1 MKKIITIAVILA
13 LLALIVLR
21 LISNKEKIEATKE
34 VKTDLAY
41 VTVNV
46 ANVQKMTLNDSLKLI
61 GYLDAFTEVDIAAEA
76 SGVITSLNVNLG
88 DVKSKGAVLAT
99 IDDKLKQLA
108 VRKAKVDLDKLQKTL
123 ERYKNLFKG
132 GTLTEQQLDDAQTMY
147 DNAVLQLEQAEK
159 QLADATIKAPITGI
173 VSRKLFEK
181 GEFVNMGS
189 PMLTMVD
196 ISRFKIKL
204 NVSESNV
211 YKLKTGDLALITTD
225 VYPSVKMEGKVS
237 YISPKGDDTHNYA
250 VEIEMANSKEYP
262 LKSGT
267 FANVQIE
274 LPVIAEALYIP
285 RQALLGSVNDAKIYV
300 AENGKATLR
309 SITVREGNDQFL
321 QVISGLTENEQV
333 IVNGQINLAD
343 GKEIKIIN

>member
-1 MKKIITIAVILA
+1 MKKIITIAVIIA

-21 LISNKEKIEATKE
+21 LVSNKEKIEATKE

-108 VRKAKVDLDKLQKTL
+108 VRKAKIDLDKLQKTL

-225 VYPSVKMEGKVS
+225 VYPGVEMEGKVS

-285 RQALLGSVNDAKIYV
+285 RQALLGSVNDAKVYV

-309 SITVREGNDQFL
+309 SITVSEGNDQFL

>member
-225 VYPSVKMEGKVS
+225 VYPGVEMEGKVS

-250 VEIEMANSKEYP
+250 VELEMPNSKEYP

-285 RQALLGSVNDAKIYV
+285 RQALLGSVNDAKVYV

>member
-1 MKKIITIAVILA
+1 MKKFITIAVIIA

-21 LISNKEKIEATKE
+21 LVSNKEKIESTKD
-34 VKTDLAY
+34 VKTDLNY

-76 SGVITSLNVNLG
+76 SGVITSLNANLG

-108 VRKAKVDLDKLQKTL
+108 VRKAKIDLDKLQKNL
-123 ERYKNLFKG
+123 ERYENLYKG
-132 GTLTEQQLDDAQTMY
+132 GTLTEQQLDDTQTMY
-147 DNAVLQLEQAEK
+147 DSAVLQLQQAQK
-159 QLADATIKAPITGI
+159 QLDDATITAPITGI

-181 GEFVNMGS
+181 GEFVNMAS
-189 PMLTMVD
+189 PMFTMVD

-204 NVSESNV
+204 NVSEANV
-211 YKLKTGDLALITTD
+211 YQLKTGDIALVTTD
-225 VYPSVKMEGKVS
+225 VYPGVKLQGKIS
-237 YISPKGDDTHNYA
+237 YISPKGDETHNYA
-250 VEIEMANSKEYP
+250 VEIEMANSKENP

-267 FANVQIE
+267 FANVQIQ
-274 LPVIAEALYIP
+274 LPTRADALYIP
-285 RQALLGSVNDAKIYV
+285 REALLGSVNEAKVYL
-300 AENGKATLR
+300 AENGKAKLR
-309 SITVREGNDQFL
+309 TITVREGNDQYL
-321 QVISGLTENEQV
+321 QVISGLNENEKV
-333 IVNGQINLAD
+333 VVNGQINLAD

>member
-1 MKKIITIAVILA
+1 MKKFITIAVIIA

-21 LISNKEKIEATKE
+21 LVSNKEKIEATKD
-34 VKTDLAY
+34 VKTDLTY

-88 DVKSKGAVLAT
+88 DVKSKGTVLAT

-108 VRKAKVDLDKLQKTL
+108 VRKAKIDLDKLQKTL

-181 GEFVNMGS
+181 GEFVNMGN
-189 PMLTMVD
+189 PMITMVD

-211 YKLKTGDLALITTD
+211 YKLKTGDLASVTTD
-225 VYPSVKMEGKVS
+225 VYPGVKLDGKVS

-250 VEIEMANSKEYP
+250 VEIEMANNKEYP

-267 FANVQIE
+267 FANVQIQ
-274 LPVIAEALYIP
+274 LPVVAEALYIP
-285 RQALLGSVNDAKIYV
+285 RQALLGSVNDAKVYV
-300 AENGKATLR
+300 AENGKALLR
-309 SITVREGNDQFL
+309 SIVVSEGNDQYL
-321 QVISGLTENEQV
+321 RVISGLNESEQV

>member
-225 VYPSVKMEGKVS
+225 VYPGVKMEGKVS

-250 VEIEMANSKEYP
+250 VELEMPNSKEYP

-285 RQALLGSVNDAKIYV
+285 RQALLGSVNDAKVYV

>member
-1 MKKIITIAVILA
+1 MKKFITIAVILA

-21 LISNKEKIEATKE
+21 LVSNKEKIEATKDI
-34 VKTDLAY
+34 KTDLAY
-41 VTVNV
+41 VSVNV
-46 ANVQKMTLNDSLKLI
+46 VNAQKMTLKDSLKLI

-76 SGVITSLNVNLG
+76 SGVITSLNINLG
-88 DVKSKGAVLAT
+88 DMKTKGAVLAT

-108 VRKAKVDLDKLQKTL
+108 VRKAKIDLDKLQKNL
-123 ERYKNLFKG
+123 ERYKNLFIG
-132 GTLTEQQLDDAQTMY
+132 GTLTEQQLDDAQTLY

-159 QLADATIKAPITGI
+159 QLADATVKAPISGI
-173 VSRKLFEK
+173 VSKKNFEK

-211 YKLKTGDLALITTD
+211 YKLKTGDLASVTTD
-225 VYPSVKMEGKVS
+225 VYPGVKLEGKVS

-250 VEIEMANSKEYP
+250 VEIEMANNKEYP

>member
-1 MKKIITIAVILA
+1 MKKFITIAVIIA

-21 LISNKEKIEATKE
+21 LVSNKEKIEATKD
-34 VKTDLAY
+34 VKTDLTY

-88 DVKSKGAVLAT
+88 DVKSKGTVLAT

-108 VRKAKVDLDKLQKTL
+108 VRKAKIDLDKLQKTL

-159 QLADATIKAPITGI
+159 QLSDATIKAPITGI

-181 GEFVNMGS
+181 GEFVNMGN
-189 PMLTMVD
+189 PMITMVD

-211 YKLKTGDLALITTD
+211 YKLKTGDLASVTTD
-225 VYPSVKMEGKVS
+225 VYPGVKLDGKVS

-250 VEIEMANSKEYP
+250 VEIEMANNKEYP

-267 FANVQIE
+267 FANVQIQ
-274 LPVIAEALYIP
+274 LPVVAEALYIP
-285 RQALLGSVNDAKIYV
+285 RQALLGSVNDAKVYV
-300 AENGKATLR
+300 AENGKALLR
-309 SITVREGNDQFL
+309 SIVVSEGNDQYL
-321 QVISGLTENEQV
+321 RVISGLNESEQV

>member
-1 MKKIITIAVILA
+1 MKKFITIAVILA

-21 LISNKEKIEATKE
+21 LVSNKEKIEATKDI
-34 VKTDLAY
+34 KTDLSY

-88 DVKSKGAVLAT
+88 DMKTKGAVLAT
-99 IDDKLKQLA
+99 VDDKLKQLA
-108 VRKAKVDLDKLQKTL
+108 VRKAKIDLDKLQKNL

-132 GTLTEQQLDDAQTMY
+132 GTLTEQQLDDAQTLY

-159 QLADATIKAPITGI
+159 QLADATIKAPISGI
-173 VSRKLFEK
+173 VSRKNFEK

-189 PMLTMVD
+189 PMFTMVD

-211 YKLKTGDLALITTD
+211 YKLKTGDLAMVTTD
-225 VYPSVKMEGKVS
+225 VYPGVKLEGKVS
-237 YISPKGDDTHNYA
+237 FISPKGDESHNYA
-250 VEIEMANSKEYP
+250 VEIEMDNNKEYP

-285 RQALLGSVNDAKIYV
+285 RKALLGSISDAKVYV

-309 SITVREGNDQFL
+309 SITVREGNDQYL
-321 QVISGLTENEQV
+321 QVISGLNENEPV
-333 IVNGQINLAD
+333 VVNGLINLAD
-343 GKEIKIIN
+343 GKEIKIIE

>member
-1 MKKIITIAVILA
+1 MKKFITIAVILA

-21 LISNKEKIEATKE
+21 LVSNKEKIEATKD
-34 VKTDLAY
+34 VKNDLAY

-46 ANVQKMTLNDSLKLI
+46 VNVQKMTLSDSLKLI

-159 QLADATIKAPITGI
+159 QLSDATIKAPITGI

-211 YKLKTGDLALITTD
+211 YKLKTGDLALVTTD
-225 VYPSVKMEGKVS
+225 VYPGVKMDGKVS

-250 VEIEMANSKEYP
+250 VEIEIANSKEFP

>member
-1 MKKIITIAVILA
+1 MKKFITIAVIIA
-13 LLALIVLR
+13 LLALIVFR
-21 LISNKEKIEATKE
+21 LASNKEKIEATKE
-34 VKTDLAY
+34 VKTDLTY

-46 ANVQKMTLNDSLKLI
+46 AKVQKMTLNDSLKLI

-76 SGVITSLNVNLG
+76 AGVITSLNANLG
-88 DVKSKGAVLAT
+88 EVKSKGAVLAT

-108 VRKAKVDLDKLQKTL
+108 VRKAKIDLDKLQKTL

-147 DNAVLQLEQAEK
+147 YNAVLQLEQAEK

-189 PMLTMVD
+189 PMITLVD

-211 YKLKTGDLALITTD
+211 YKLKKGDVALVTTD
-225 VYPSVKMEGKVS
+225 VYPGVKMEGKVS

-267 FANVQIE
+267 FANVEIE
-274 LPVIAEALYIP
+274 LPVVAEALYIP

-300 AENGKATLR
+300 AENGKANLR

-321 QVISGLTENEQV
+321 QVVSGLTENEQV

>member
-1 MKKIITIAVILA
+1 MKKFITIAVIIV

-21 LISNKEKIEATKE
+21 LVSNKEKIEATKD
-34 VKTDLAY
+34 VKTDLTY

-46 ANVQKMTLNDSLKLI
+46 ANVQRMTLNDSLKLI

-76 SGVITSLNVNLG
+76 AGVITSLNANLG
-88 DVKSKGAVLAT
+88 DVKSKGTVIAT

-108 VRKAKVDLDKLQKTL
+108 VRKAKIDLDKLQKTL

-132 GTLTEQQLDDAQTMY
+132 GTLTEQQLEDAQTMY

-159 QLADATIKAPITGI
+159 QLSDATIKAPITGI

-189 PMLTMVD
+189 SMITMVD

-211 YKLKTGDLALITTD
+211 YKLKTGDLALVTTD
-225 VYPSVKMEGKVS
+225 VYPGIKMEGKIS

-267 FANVQIE
+267 FANVEIE
-274 LPVIAEALYIP
+274 LPVVAEALYIP
-285 RQALLGSVNDAKIYV
+285 RQVLLGSVNDAKVYV
-300 AENGKATLR
+300 AENGKANLR
-309 SITVREGNDQFL
+309 SITVGEGNDQFL

>member
-1 MKKIITIAVILA
+1 MKKFITIAVIIA

-21 LISNKEKIEATKE
+21 LVSNKEKIESTKN
-34 VKTDLAY
+34 VKTDLTY

-61 GYLDAFTEVDIAAEA
+61 GYLDAYTEVDIAAEA
-76 SGVITSLNVNLG
+76 SGVITSLNANLG

-108 VRKAKVDLDKLQKTL
+108 VSKAKIDLDKLQKNL
-123 ERYKNLFKG
+123 ERYKNLYKG

-147 DNAVLQLEQAEK
+147 ESAVLQLEQAQK
-159 QLADATIKAPITGI
+159 QLDDATITAPITGI

-189 PMLTMVD
+189 PMFTMVD

-204 NVSESNV
+204 NVSETNV
-211 YKLKTGDLALITTD
+211 YHLKTGDIAMVTTD
-225 VYPSVKMEGKVS
+225 VYPGVKLQGKVS
-237 YISPKGDDTHNYA
+237 YISPKGDETHNYA
-250 VEIEMANSKEYP
+250 VEIEMANSREYP

-267 FANVQIE
+267 FANVQIQ
-274 LPVIAEALYIP
+274 LPTKADALYIP
-285 RQALLGSVNDAKIYV
+285 RESLLGSVNDAQVYV
-300 AENGKATLR
+300 AENRKANLR
-309 SITVREGNDQFL
+309 SITVREGNDKYL
-321 QVISGLTENEQV
+321 QVISGLSENEKV
-333 IVNGQINLAD
+333 VVNGQINLAD
-343 GKEIKIIN
+343 GKDIKIIN

>member
-1 MKKIITIAVILA
+1 MKKFITIAVIIA

-21 LISNKEKIEATKE
+21 LVSNKEKIESTKD
-34 VKTDLAY
+34 VKTDLTY

-46 ANVQKMTLNDSLKLI
+46 ATVQKMTLNDSLKLI

-76 SGVITSLNVNLG
+76 SGVITSLNANLG
-88 DVKSKGAVLAT
+88 DVKSKGSVIAT

-108 VRKAKVDLDKLQKTL
+108 VSKAKIDLDKLQKNL
-123 ERYKNLFKG
+123 ERYKNLYKG
-132 GTLTEQQLDDAQTMY
+132 GTITEQQLDDAQTMY
-147 DNAVLQLEQAEK
+147 DSAVLQLEQAQK
-159 QLADATIKAPITGI
+159 QLDDATINAPITGI

-189 PMLTMVD
+189 PMFTMVD

-204 NVSESNV
+204 NVSETNV
-211 YKLKTGDLALITTD
+211 YQLKTGDIALVTTD
-225 VYPSVKMEGKVS
+225 VYPGVKLQGKLS

-250 VEIEMANSKEYP
+250 VEIEMANSREYP

-267 FANVQIE
+267 FANVQIQ
-274 LPVIAEALYIP
+274 LPARPDALYIP
-285 RQALLGSVNDAKIYV
+285 RESLLGSVNDAHVYV
-300 AENGKATLR
+300 AENGKANLR
-309 SITVREGNDQFL
+309 SITVREGNDQYL
-321 QVISGLTENEQV
+321 QVISGLSENEKV
-333 IVNGQINLAD
+333 VVNGQINLAD

>member
-1 MKKIITIAVILA
+1 MKKFITIAVIVA
-13 LLALIVLR
+13 LVALIVLR
-21 LISNKEKIEATKE
+21 LASNKEKLEAAKV
-34 VKTDLAY
+34 VKTDLTY

-46 ANVQKMTLNDSLKLI
+46 ANVQKMALRDSLKLI

-76 SGVITSLNVNLG
+76 SGVITSLNANLG
-88 DVKSKGAVLAT
+88 DVKQKGAVIAT

-108 VRKAKVDLDKLQKTL
+108 VRKAKIDLDKLQKTL
-123 ERYKNLFKG
+123 DRYKNLYKG

-159 QLADATIKAPITGI
+159 QLADATIKAPISGI
-173 VSRKLFEK
+173 VSRRLFEK

-189 PMLTMVD
+189 PLVTMVD

-204 NVSESNV
+204 NVSETNV
-211 YKLKTGDLALITTD
+211 YQLKTGDKALVTTD
-225 VYPSVKMEGKVS
+225 VYPGVKLDGKVS

-250 VEIEMANSKEYP
+250 VEIEMANSREYP

-267 FANVQIE
+267 FAYVQIE

-285 RQALLGSVNDAKIYV
+285 RQSLLGSVNDAKVYV
-300 AENGKATLR
+300 AENGKANLR
-309 SITVREGNDQFL
+309 TITVREGNDQYL
-321 QVISGLTENEQV
+321 QVISGLKENDQV
-333 IVNGQINLAD
+333 VVNGQINLAD

>member
-1 MKKIITIAVILA
+1 MKKFITIAVIIA
-13 LLALIVLR
+13 LVALIVLR
-21 LISNKEKIEATKE
+21 LASNKEKLEAAKV
-34 VKTDLAY
+34 VKTDLTY

-46 ANVQKMTLNDSLKLI
+46 ANVQKMALRDSLKLI

-76 SGVITSLNVNLG
+76 SGVITSLNANLG
-88 DVKSKGAVLAT
+88 DVKQKGAVIAT

-108 VRKAKVDLDKLQKTL
+108 VRKAKIDLDKLQKTL
-123 ERYKNLFKG
+123 DRYKNLYKG

-159 QLADATIKAPITGI
+159 QLADATIKAPISGI
-173 VSRKLFEK
+173 VSRRLFEK

-189 PMLTMVD
+189 PLVTMVD

-204 NVSESNV
+204 NVSETNV
-211 YKLKTGDLALITTD
+211 YQLKTGDKALVTTD
-225 VYPSVKMEGKVS
+225 VYPGVKLDGKVS

-250 VEIEMANSKEYP
+250 VEIEMANSREYP

-267 FANVQIE
+267 FAYVQIE

-285 RQALLGSVNDAKIYV
+285 RQSLLGSVNDAKVYV
-300 AENGKATLR
+300 AENGKANLR
-309 SITVREGNDQFL
+309 TITVREGNDQYL
-321 QVISGLTENEQV
+321 QVISGLKENDQV
-333 IVNGQINLAD
+333 VVNGQINLAD

>member
-1 MKKIITIAVILA
+1 MKKFITIAVIIA
-13 LLALIVLR
+13 LVALIVLR
-21 LISNKEKIEATKE
+21 LASNKEKLEAAKV
-34 VKTDLAY
+34 VKTDVTY

-46 ANVQKMTLNDSLKLI
+46 ANVQKMALRDSLKLI

-76 SGVITSLNVNLG
+76 SGVITSLNANLG
-88 DVKSKGAVLAT
+88 DVKQKGAVIAT

-108 VRKAKVDLDKLQKTL
+108 VRKAKIDLDKLQKTL
-123 ERYKNLFKG
+123 DRYKNLYKG

-159 QLADATIKAPITGI
+159 QLADATIKAPISGI
-173 VSRKLFEK
+173 VSRRLFEK

-189 PMLTMVD
+189 PLVTMVD

-204 NVSESNV
+204 NVSETNV
-211 YKLKTGDLALITTD
+211 YQLKTGDKALVTTD
-225 VYPSVKMEGKVS
+225 VYPGVKLDGKVS

-250 VEIEMANSKEYP
+250 VEVEMANSTEYP

-267 FANVQIE
+267 FAYVQIE
-274 LPVIAEALYIP
+274 LPIIAEALYIP
-285 RQALLGSVNDAKIYV
+285 RQSLLGSVNDAKVYV
-300 AENGKATLR
+300 AENGKAKLR
-309 SITVREGNDQFL
+309 TITVREGNDQYL
-321 QVISGLTENEQV
+321 QVISGLKENDQV
-333 IVNGQINLAD
+333 VVNGQINLAD

>member
-1 MKKIITIAVILA
+1 MKKFITIAVILA
-13 LLALIVLR
+13 LLALIVFR
-21 LISNKEKIEATKE
+21 LMSNKEKIEATKD
-34 VKTDLAY
+34 VKTDLTY

-46 ANVQKMTLNDSLKLI
+46 ATVQKMTLNDSLKLI

-88 DVKSKGAVLAT
+88 DVKTKGAVLAT

-108 VRKAKVDLDKLQKTL
+108 VRKAKIDLDKLQKNL

-132 GTLTEQQLDDAQTMY
+132 GTLTEQQLDDAQTLY

-159 QLADATIKAPITGI
+159 QLADATVKAPISGI
-173 VSRKLFEK
+173 VSKKNFEK

-189 PMLTMVD
+189 PLLTMVD

-211 YKLKTGDLALITTD
+211 YKLKTGDLASVTTD
-225 VYPSVKMEGKVS
+225 VYPGVKLEGKVS

-250 VEIEMANSKEYP
+250 VEIEMANNKEYP

-267 FANVQIE
+267 FANVQIQ
-274 LPVIAEALYIP
+274 LPVVAEALYIP
-285 RQALLGSVNDAKIYV
+285 RQALLGSVNDAKVYV
-300 AENGKATLR
+300 AENGKALLR
-309 SITVREGNDQFL
+309 SIVVSEGNDQYL
-321 QVISGLTENEQV
+321 RVISGLNESEQV

>member
-1 MKKIITIAVILA
+1 MKKIITIAVIFA
-13 LLALIVLR
+13 LLALIVLK

-132 GTLTEQQLDDAQTMY
+132 GTLTEQQLDDTQTMC

-225 VYPSVKMEGKVS
+225 VYPGVKMEGKVS

-267 FANVQIE
+267 FANVEIE
-274 LPVIAEALYIP
+274 LPVVPEALYIP

-309 SITVREGNDQFL
+309 SITVSEGNDQFL

>member
-1 MKKIITIAVILA
+1 MKKIITIAVIFA
-13 LLALIVLR
+13 LLALIVLK

-225 VYPSVKMEGKVS
+225 VYPGVKMEGKVS